1 MENYRIQM
9 VYYRIQIEK
18 SYNWTEYLYNTDG
31 YLYNANGKDRIIQ
44 RLTCHST
51 DLPPSWWAGI

>member
-18 SYNWTEYLYNTDG
+18 SYNWTEYLYNP
-31 YLYNANGKDRIIQ
+31 NGK
-44 RLTCHST
+44 L
-51 DLPPSWWAGI
+51 